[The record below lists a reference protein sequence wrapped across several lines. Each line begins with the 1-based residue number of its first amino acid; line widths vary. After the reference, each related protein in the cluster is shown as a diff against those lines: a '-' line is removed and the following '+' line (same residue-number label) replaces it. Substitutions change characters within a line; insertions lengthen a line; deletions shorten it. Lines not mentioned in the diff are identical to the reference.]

1 MFDFAK
7 GEFYQIILVLSKL
20 RYDFLSVD
28 FLSPSRSVLQCLHN
42 GLRLQKLC
50 YRPEADQYTRQT
62 RLGRSRGRGALRRE
76 KTTK

>member
-28 FLSPSRSVLQCLHN
+28 FLSPSRECFAVF
-42 GLRLQKLC
+42 
-50 YRPEADQYTRQT
+50 A
-62 RLGRSRGRGALRRE
+62 
-76 KTTK
+76 